1 MADIATNNISDYI
14 KGMGINISALSR
26 GSGVSDNILRR
37 SIVRR
42 ERDLR
47 ADEMIS
53 ICLFLKKNPFD
64 FYRDG
69 DRAERAK
76 DSA

>member
-1 MADIATNNISDYI
+1 MADIATNNIADYI

-37 SIVRR
+37 SIVKK

-47 ADEMIS
+47 YGEALA
-53 ICLFLKKNPFD
+53 ICQFLGKDPFD
-64 FYRDG
+64 FFHGADQQQP
-69 DRAERAK
+69 
-76 DSA
+76 SV

>member
-1 MADIATNNISDYI
+1 MADIATNNIADYI
-14 KGMGINISALSR
+14 KGMGINVSALSR
-26 GSGVSDNILRR
+26 GTGVSDGILRR

-47 ADEMIS
+47 AGEMIS
-53 ICLFLKKNPFD
+53 ICQFLGKNPLD
-64 FYRDG
+64 FYQ
-69 DRAERAK
+69 DRGAGR